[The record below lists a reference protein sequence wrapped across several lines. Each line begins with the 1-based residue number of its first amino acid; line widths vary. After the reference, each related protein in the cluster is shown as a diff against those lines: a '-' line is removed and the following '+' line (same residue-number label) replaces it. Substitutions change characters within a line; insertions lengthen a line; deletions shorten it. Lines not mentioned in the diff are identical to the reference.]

1 MRCCILYNQPRKDAL
16 PDELDIL
23 DQAEWVESNLRKMN
37 ITTFRL
43 GITSSLMNEIAS
55 LKNETFDFVFNL
67 AESIENKGELLYFI
81 PAILN
86 MHNIPYTGNPLEAMF
101 LTTSKPLTA
110 RILTDAGIS
119 SPRTFL
125 PSQFHSLVKGRK
137 YIIKPSWEDGSMG
150 ITPDSVFTWDDGMEK
165 ILQGKTDSHWMIQ
178 DFIDGSEY
186 NVSVIAGPDGPEV
199 LPLAEMTFVG
209 FGPDRPKIVDY
220 TAKWVHGSFECE
232 NTIREFP
239 GDKMEPLLRKR
250 IEKTALRCWEVF
262 GLKGYARIDMRV
274 DENGEPFVI
283 EINANPCISEDGGFV
298 AATRAGGYEFT
309 EILQR
314 IINDMNY

>member
-1 MRCCILYNQPRKDAL
+1 MRCCILYNEPGKNAL

-23 DQAEWVESNLRKMN
+23 DQAEWVEVNLKKMN
-37 ITTFRL
+37 ISTFRL
-43 GITSSLMNEIAS
+43 GITSLFMEEIAT
-55 LKNETFDFVFNL
+55 LKKEKFDFVFNL
-67 AESIENKGELLYFI
+67 AESIGNKGELLYFI

-101 LTTSKPLTA
+101 LTTSKSLTA
-110 RILTDAGIS
+110 RILTEAGIS
-119 SPRTFL
+119 SPQTIH
-125 PSQFHSLVKGRK
+125 PSACNTLTKGKK

-150 ITPDSVFTWDDGMEK
+150 ITPESVFTWNDGMEEMFRD
-165 ILQGKTDSHWMIQ
+165 KTDSHWIIQ

-186 NVSVIAGPDGPEV
+186 NVSVLAGPSGPEV

-220 TAKWVHGSFECE
+220 TAKWIHGSFECE
-232 NTIREFP
+232 NTIRRFP
-239 GDKMEPLLRKR
+239 GDEMDPLLRIK
-250 IEKTALRCWEVF
+250 IEETAVKCWKVF

-274 DENGEPFVI
+274 DDEGQPFVI

-298 AATRAGGYEFT
+298 AATRAAGYDFT
-309 EILQR
+309 QILQR
-314 IINDMNY
+314 IINDMNN